1 MPASRPSRCWNER
14 RATARRSCTV
24 LSAATGSSRVC
35 ATCPRTATGARQR
48 SLDEAPRA
56 HPWRRLRRART
67 GDATVRE
74 PRGRRP
80 SHAGGPQRLL
90 LLRYSKLDFMLGRL
104 VPADVRLYYRDFAK
118 DGVEFRQETVTGIE
132 PATRRV
138 TTDAGSY
145 DPDFLV
151 VALGADYDMA
161 ATPGLAEGGSE

>member
-1 MPASRPSRCWNER
+1 MRDSTPASRPSRCWTER

-48 SLDEAPRA
+48 SLDQAPRP

-90 LLRYSKLDFMLGRL
+90 LLRLLEAGWQKRNSGPPVRSVHGLNRCDRTGRRYATLSAITYWPAALSSLAVLPLLSLLCVGRYRRRL
-104 VPADVRLYYRDFAK
+104 VWRHRCA
-118 DGVEFRQETVTGIE
+118 
-132 PATRRV
+132 
-138 TTDAGSY
+138 
-145 DPDFLV
+145 
-151 VALGADYDMA
+151 
-161 ATPGLAEGGSE
+161 